1 MKKLAQFMVLIL
13 VLWFSHEVKAQ
24 CNTNIT
30 ICTPGVAGPFNFA
43 PASNN
48 PSSCLLFINGTGANR
63 YAYII
68 LYITQSG
75 DLNLLIDGNNNS
87 GFIDVSIF
95 DITGQANPCASLGS
109 GTEIGCN
116 FASSAS
122 GCNEFGN
129 NFPCPSTVTA
139 PYVNAGD
146 VVMILVEDYSQ
157 QQTNFTLQLSNAP
170 GSAQTGPPD
179 ATITPAG
186 PFLDVDPSYTMNAAD
201 GGGTWSASCGAC
213 INPVTG
219 AFNPAVAGVGTH
231 QICYSIGANPCQDD
245 DCLDVTVIANCTDP
259 VLDPI
264 ADVSVCD
271 SYVLPPITGTDLS
284 GNEAYYTGPGGTGI
298 QYNIGAVYNV
308 NGTQTLYAYSED
320 GVPPSVCSDETSF
333 TITIDADLPTITCP
347 GNLTAICDISEQP
360 AYTDFNDFIANGGTA
375 ADVTGNIDPTS
386 FVLLSEV
393 SDGNTCPETITRT
406 YQIADDCGHVNT
418 CMQTITI
425 NDIIPPTGTAP
436 ANLTVQCIGD
446 VPAADVTLITDEA
459 DNCTV
464 NPVVTH
470 LSDVSDGNTCP
481 EVITRTYNIA
491 DDCGN
496 NIDVV
501 QTITIDDNTNPTGTA
516 PGDLT
521 VQCIG
526 DVPAADVTLITDEA
540 DNCTVNPIVT
550 HVSDVSDGNT
560 CPEVITRTYNIAD
573 DCGNNIDV
581 VQTITIDDNTNP
593 TASNPAPVTVECLTD
608 VPPVAVTVVTDAA
621 DNCTVNPI
629 VAFVSE
635 SSNNNTCNGEVIT
648 RIYSVTDDCGNSIN
662 VTHTITVDSYTP
674 TFTVSSTDPTTCGGN
689 DGTITISGLNANTD
703 YIFSY
708 DGGANTNIT
717 TDAAGEYIVT
727 GLTAGSYIDY
737 TVSDAD
743 CPSCNTTEN
752 VTMTLTD
759 PNAPTI
765 DAGVDQEVC
774 EGETVTLTAVNPD
787 GATVT
792 WDNGVTDGV
801 GFVSPV
807 GTTNYTVTAE
817 IANCFSSDVVS
828 VLVHPTPTVSAG
840 NDVEVCDGT
849 QVTLQGS
856 GAATY
861 VWDNVV
867 TDGTPFTLSVGT
879 ITYSVVGTS
888 AFGCEAS
895 DQVDVTVNENPEVL
909 FEADVTE
916 GCTPLEVNL
925 VSLTPGAADCQFTI
939 EGMQIDGCDINY
951 TFTNPGCYD
960 VNLEVESVNGCVSDL
975 TLNNYICIDN
985 YPIADFTV
993 EPGQLSNMNDE
1004 ATFVNGSIGAETYDW
1019 SFGDGETSTENNPIH
1034 TYSVEEDGED
1044 AYEIQLIAYS
1054 E

>member
-1 MKKLAQFMVLIL
+1 
-13 VLWFSHEVKAQ
+13 
-24 CNTNIT
+24 
-30 ICTPGVAGPFNFA
+30 
-43 PASNN
+43 
-48 PSSCLLFINGTGANR
+48 
-63 YAYII
+63 
-68 LYITQSG
+68 
-75 DLNLLIDGNNNS
+75 
-87 GFIDVSIF
+87 
-95 DITGQANPCASLGS
+95 
-109 GTEIGCN
+109 
-116 FASSAS
+116 
-122 GCNEFGN
+122 
-129 NFPCPSTVTA
+129 
-139 PYVNAGD
+139 
-146 VVMILVEDYSQ
+146 
-157 QQTNFTLQLSNAP
+157 
-170 GSAQTGPPD
+170 
-179 ATITPAG
+179 
-186 PFLDVDPSYTMNAAD
+186 
-201 GGGTWSASCGAC
+201 
-213 INPVTG
+213 
-219 AFNPAVAGVGTH
+219 
-231 QICYSIGANPCQDD
+231 
-245 DCLDVTVIANCTDP
+245 
-259 VLDPI
+259 
-264 ADVSVCD
+264 
-271 SYVLPPITGTDLS
+271 
-284 GNEAYYTGPGGTGI
+284 
-298 QYNIGAVYNV
+298 
-308 NGTQTLYAYSED
+308 
-320 GVPPSVCSDETSF
+320 
-333 TITIDADLPTITCP
+333 
-347 GNLTAICDISEQP
+347 
-360 AYTDFNDFIANGGTA
+360 
-375 ADVTGNIDPTS
+375 
-386 FVLLSEV
+386 
-393 SDGNTCPETITRT
+393 
-406 YQIADDCGHVNT
+406 
-418 CMQTITI
+418 
-425 NDIIPPTGTAP
+425 
-436 ANLTVQCIGD
+436 
-446 VPAADVTLITDEA
+446 
-459 DNCTV
+459 
-464 NPVVTH
+464 
-470 LSDVSDGNTCP
+470 
-481 EVITRTYNIA
+481 
-491 DDCGN
+491 
-496 NIDVV
+496 
-501 QTITIDDNTNPTGTA
+501 
-516 PGDLT
+516 
-521 VQCIG
+521 
-526 DVPAADVTLITDEA
+526 
-540 DNCTVNPIVT
+540 
-550 HVSDVSDGNT
+550 
-560 CPEVITRTYNIAD
+560 YNIAD

-608 VPPVAVTVVTDAA
+608 VPPVDVSVVTDAA
-621 DNCTVNPI
+621 DNCTVNPT

-635 SSNNNTCNGEVIT
+635 SSDNNTCNGEVIT

-674 TFTVSSTDPTTCGGN
+674 TFTVSSTDPTACGAS

-717 TDAAGEYIVT
+717 TDAAGEYVIT
-727 GLTAGSYIDY
+727 GLPAGSYTDY

-743 CPSCNTTEN
+743 CPACNTTEN

-787 GATVT
+787 GATIT

-861 VWDNVV
+861 VWDNGV
-867 TDGTPFTLSVGT
+867 TDGTPFTPSVGT

-895 DQVDVTVNENPEVL
+895 DQVDVTVNENTEVL

-975 TLNNYICIDN
+975 TLNNYVCIDN

-1054 E
+1054 ELGCPDTAYVKLPFIEDLIYYVPNTFTPDGNKYNETFKPVFSSGFDPQDYNLKIFNRWGELIFESQNAAYGWDGTYGVDNNTIVKDGVYVWKIEFKKKYNDERIELVGHVNLLK

>member
-1 MKKLAQFMVLIL
+1 M
-13 VLWFSHEVKAQ
+13 
-24 CNTNIT
+24 
-30 ICTPGVAGPFNFA
+30 
-43 PASNN
+43 
-48 PSSCLLFINGTGANR
+48 NGTGTQYNPGDVISATTT
-63 YAYII
+63 
-68 LYITQSG
+68 LYIY
-75 DLNLLIDGNNNS
+75 DR
-87 GFIDVSIF
+87 
-95 DITGQANPCASLGS
+95 A
-109 GTEIGCN
+109 
-116 FASSAS
+116 
-122 GCNEFGN
+122 
-129 NFPCPSTVTA
+129 TVA
-139 PYVNAGD
+139 PFCEN
-146 VVMILVEDYSQ
+146 
-157 QQTNFTLQLSNAP
+157 
-170 GSAQTGPPD
+170 
-179 ATITPAG
+179 
-186 PFLDVDPSYTMNAAD
+186 
-201 GGGTWSASCGAC
+201 
-213 INPVTG
+213 
-219 AFNPAVAGVGTH
+219 
-231 QICYSIGANPCQDD
+231 
-245 DCLDVTVIANCTDP
+245 
-259 VLDPI
+259 
-264 ADVSVCD
+264 
-271 SYVLPPITGTDLS
+271 
-284 GNEAYYTGPGGTGI
+284 
-298 QYNIGAVYNV
+298 
-308 NGTQTLYAYSED
+308 
-320 GVPPSVCSDETSF
+320 ETSF
-333 TITIDADLPTITCP
+333 TITIINAVLTMNCP
-347 GNLTAICDISEQP
+347 PALTAVCDISEQP
-360 AYTDFNDFIANGGTA
+360 AYANFAAFQAAGGSAST
-375 ADVTGNIDPTS
+375 TGGASVLPAT
-386 FVLLSEV
+386 FTLLSEV
-393 SDGNTCPETITRT
+393 SDGNTCPEVITRT
-406 YQIADDCGHVNT
+406 YQIEDDCGNT
-418 CMQTITI
+418 ETCTQTITI

-446 VPAADVTLITDEA
+446 VPAANVALITDEA

-464 NPVVTH
+464 TLTVTH
-470 LSDVSDGNTCP
+470 VSDVSDGNTCP
-481 EVITRTYNIA
+481 EVITRTYRIT

-496 NIDVV
+496 STDVV

-516 PGDLT
+516 PADLT

-593 TASNPAPVTVECLTD
+593 TASNPAPVTAECLTD
-608 VPPVAVTVVTDAA
+608 VTPVAVTVVTDAA
-621 DNCTVNPI
+621 DNCTVNPT

-635 SSNNNTCNGEVIT
+635 SSDNNTCNGEVIT

-708 DGGANTNIT
+708 DGGADANIT

-787 GATVT
+787 GATIT

-861 VWDNVV
+861 VWDNGV

-960 VNLEVESVNGCVSDL
+960 VNLKIESVNGCVSDL

-1044 AYEIQLIAYS
+1044 A
-1054 E
+1054 